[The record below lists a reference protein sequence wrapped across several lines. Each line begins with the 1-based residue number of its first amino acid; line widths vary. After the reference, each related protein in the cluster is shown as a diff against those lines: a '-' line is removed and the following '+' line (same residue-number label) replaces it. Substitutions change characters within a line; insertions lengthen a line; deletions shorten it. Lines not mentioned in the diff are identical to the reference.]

1 MTYTPPV
8 GPGIWVPTS
17 PPTTPPAG
25 PFWGNDRRIVAN
37 SGDNDA
43 PGSPIP
49 YSTDPASDF
58 YKEVNDLY
66 QASKVLTTDQK
77 NMALF
82 WRDVPGVST
91 PGHWM
96 SITQQAIRQSKSR
109 LDKAALAYALTGICI
124 NDAVITVFH
133 YKYVYLQVRPVTYIR
148 GVIGDVTWSSF
159 IPTPNHPEYP
169 AAHAVVSQAAAEGLT
184 AVFGNIGPL
193 TDHTWDYLGFP
204 ARTFNTF
211 REFALDAGNSR
222 FYGGIHYQP
231 SINTG
236 LIEGKT
242 VGSNIVNDLSQF
254 SNWDK

>member
-1 MTYTPPV
+1 
-8 GPGIWVPTS
+8 
-17 PPTTPPAG
+17 
-25 PFWGNDRRIVAN
+25 
-37 SGDNDA
+37 
-43 PGSPIP
+43 
-49 YSTDPASDF
+49 
-58 YKEVNDLY
+58 
-66 QASKVLTTDQK
+66 
-77 NMALF
+77 MALF

-109 LDKAALAYALTGICI
+109 LDKAALAYALTGICL

-148 GVIGDVTWSSF
+148 DVIGDATWSSF

-169 AAHAVVSQAAAEGLT
+169 AAHAVISRAAAEGLT

-204 ARTFNTF
+204 PRTFNTF

-242 VGSNIVNDLSQF
+242 VGNNIINDLSQF
-254 SNWDK
+254 SDWDK